1 MSIGIRWGVAVLL
14 AAGLAGCGSDRATPA
29 GSPPAI
35 HLTATLSAPT
45 TMTLAWTGAEPGA
58 AGRVVEFATEA
69 DGQYAPLQFV
79 PPRQMTY
86 THADLMPG
94 TTFYYRVR
102 SYFGPTSPPVDVTL
116 PPGPVDENAPQ
127 ADQPWAR
134 PRKVDRGPVATRPVR
149 GATGDAG
156 APTDFM
162 ATPMPAGGIQFTWT
176 DHASDEDG
184 YLLEIRTAAGGD
196 FSVAAV
202 LDPDIN
208 STGLLTL
215 PNQRS
220 ATFRVRAFYYGP
232 ASNIAHQKTGGQP

>member
-1 MSIGIRWGVAVLL
+1 
-14 AAGLAGCGSDRATPA
+14 
-29 GSPPAI
+29 
-35 HLTATLSAPT
+35 
-45 TMTLAWTGAEPGA
+45 
-58 AGRVVEFATEA
+58 
-69 DGQYAPLQFV
+69 
-79 PPRQMTY
+79 MTY

-162 ATPMPAGGIQFTWT
+162 ATPMPAGG
-176 DHASDEDG
+176 
-184 YLLEIRTAAGGD
+184 GD